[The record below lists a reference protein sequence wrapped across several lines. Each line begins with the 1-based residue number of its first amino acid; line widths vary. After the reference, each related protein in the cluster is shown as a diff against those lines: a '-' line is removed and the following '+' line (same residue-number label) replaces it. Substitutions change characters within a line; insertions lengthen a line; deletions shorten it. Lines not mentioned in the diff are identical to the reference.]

1 MALDASIYGQLDT
14 QAPLRLSQMLMQ
26 NADPMAQAQ
35 KVLTLKAMLG
45 QGKMQDMQIRS
56 AQADAEETANLRRLL
71 SDPSFNRSA
80 PDASA
85 KVMAVAPVKGAAIL
99 DAWQKGDV
107 AQSTIAE
114 NRAKAADFEQKNKLA
129 LLDHMSNVAGTM
141 KDQKSYERGA
151 MYLASLSPTLYQQV
165 QQWPAQHDPSFVSQL
180 AQQSISAK
188 DKVDQAL
195 QQRNVE
201 SQIANRLATQQTAR
215 GNLDV
220 AKGNLGVSMQRLN
233 LEAENQKQGRIPPGY
248 QVQQDGSLKVWQGGP
263 ADQKAQVSEVGK
275 QTVNDIVA
283 NLRDMYNQLDAK
295 GGITNTENSGLANIG
310 RGAASSTAGQAVGK
324 IFGTENQSLRN
335 TIAQQRPLLLQAI
348 MKATGMSAKQ
358 MDSNVELKLYLATA
372 TDPTLDVQTNKRALD
387 MIDKLYGKGADAVSQ
402 TKSGDSTQ
410 PAAQSVPKRATMQQ
424 ITETARKYGK
434 TVDEV
439 IRDARAKGIEVR

>member
-45 QGKMQDMQIRS
+45 QGKMQDMQMRS

-85 KVMAVAPVKGAAIL
+85 RVMAVAPVKGASIL

-151 MYLASLSPTLYQQV
+151 MYLASLSPFLNQQV
-165 QQWPAQHDPSFVSQL
+165 QQWPTQHDPSFVSQL

-188 DKVDQAL
+188 DQVAQAL

-201 SQIANRLATQQTAR
+201 SEIANRLATQQTAR

-248 QVQQDGSLKVWQGGP
+248 QVQQDGSLKAWQGGP

-275 QTVNDIVA
+275 QTVSEVVSSMRDI
-283 NLRDMYNQLDAK
+283 YNQLDAK
-295 GGITNTENSGLANIG
+295 GGITNTEKTGLENLA
-310 RGAASSTAGQAVGK
+310 RGGASSTVGQAVGK
-324 IFGTENQSLRN
+324 ALGTENQSLRN
-335 TIAQQRPLLLQAI
+335 TVAQQRPLLLQAI
-348 MKATGMSAKQ
+348 MRATGMSSKQ
-358 MDSNVELKLYLATA
+358 MDTNNELQMYLAAA
-372 TDPTLDVQTNKRALD
+372 TDPKLDVQANKRALD
-387 MIDKLYGKGADAVSQ
+387 MLEKLYGKGSDAS
-402 TKSGDSTQ
+402 SP
-410 PAAQSVPKRATMQQ
+410 PATPQRATLQQ
-424 ITETARKYGK
+424 ITETARRYGK

-439 IRDARAKGIEVR
+439 IRDARAKGIQVQ